1 MSYLGL
7 YQIASSLFDYKA
19 NGTVI
24 DVDRTDEIVDDPTS
38 IGKVTASGAGVSDNA
53 AELAIDAT
61 LQVTAT
67 FDGDAADVVYQWSS
81 YGDAIKINGAKNKA
95 NVTIQGKSEG
105 EATIRCQLTS
115 AKSDDSPTAVTVTI
129 TVPPA
134 ENDLEVVKGA
144 SSRKK

>member
-24 DVDRTDEIVDDPTS
+24 DVERTDEIVDNPTS

-61 LQVTAT
+61 LQVTAS
-67 FDGDAADVVYQWSS
+67 FDGDAADVSYQWSS
-81 YGDAIKINGAKNKA
+81 YGGAIKINGAKNKA
-95 NVTIQGKSEG
+95 NVTIQGQAEG
-105 EATIRCQLTS
+105 ESTIRCQLTS
-115 AKSDDSPTAVTVTI
+115 AKSDDSPKSVTVTI
-129 TVPPA
+129 TVPTADEGLDVDKSA
-134 ENDLEVVKGA
+134 EG
-144 SSRKK
+144 RKK

>member
-95 NVTIQGKSEG
+95 NVTIQGQSEG

-115 AKSDDSPTAVTVTI
+115 AKSDDSPKSVTVTI
-129 TVPPA
+129 TVPTADEGLDVDKSA
-134 ENDLEVVKGA
+134 EG
-144 SSRKK
+144 RKK